1 MRDLPTGTVTLLF
14 TDIEGSTRLLQH
26 VGDRYAGVLSEC
38 QQLLR
43 AAFGQ
48 WNGNVV
54 DTQGDAFFVVFARAT
69 DAVAASAA
77 AQRALARH
85 TFPEGVTVRIRIGL
99 HTGEPQRIADGYVGL
114 DVHRAARIMSAGH
127 GGQVLLSQT
136 TCTLV
141 EQDLPDG
148 VGLRDLGVHRLKDL
162 GSSSRLFQLVIA
174 DLQASFPP
182 LKTLDTSPNNL
193 PVQPTPFL
201 GREQELATIGDLLRR
216 EEVRLLTLTGPGGT
230 GKTRLGLQV
239 AAELSELFTT
249 GVYFVN
255 LAAISDP
262 ALVIPTIAGT
272 LGIREVTGQSL
283 LERLQENLR
292 QKRLLLLLDNFEQV
306 VCAAEQ
312 VATLLLACSQ
322 LKVLVTS
329 REVLRVRAEHQFTVP
344 PLALPNP
351 THLPDLAALAH
362 YTAVALFLQRAQAV
376 KPDFQLTK
384 ANARAVAEMCT
395 CLDGLPLAIEL
406 AAARMKLLSPQ
417 ALLARLGQRLA
428 VLTSGARD
436 APARQQTLRNTLA
449 WSYHL
454 LDATEQRLFQRL
466 AAFVGGCSLEA
477 VESVS
482 SGVGDE
488 ARSVFDG
495 IASLLDK
502 SLLHQRAQAGS
513 EPRVEMLETLRE
525 YGLEALAASGE
536 MEAIRRSH
544 AAYYLRLAEEAEPEL
559 RGTQQALWLMRLR
572 QEQENLRATL
582 RWFME
587 HDEADQALRLAGALW
602 YFWYLC
608 GDWGE
613 GRRWLE
619 GALGLPSARGAT
631 AGRAK
636 ALSSA
641 GELAYW
647 QDDDLV
653 AVRLLEESIA
663 LYRALGDGRGLASP
677 LGRLGVR
684 FQLLGNLARGTPLVE
699 ESIALCRTL
708 GNTWALCF
716 LLPHVGWAAELHG
729 DVTKAGALYQ
739 ECLILA
745 RELGDKSLIAHALHF
760 LGQLTFVQGNATVA
774 AALLQ
779 ESLILAR
786 ELGNKHRISNAVLE
800 LGYIALSQG
809 DLSQAMALF
818 TETFSLG
825 QETGDKLHIAWA
837 LIGLAD
843 VAAAAG
849 QPQRAARLFATAE
862 ATYDVPLL
870 KNFGL
875 NPIERAAYEKAVA
888 AARAQLGEQAFATAW
903 AEGRMMTAE
912 QAFAFQESTMSTQP
926 GLLPSP
932 RRAAKRAFGG
942 LTERERE
949 VAALIAQGKA
959 SREIAEILVVNSR
972 TIEKHIENMLSKL
985 GFTSRAQIA
994 VWASEKGLGQKEQS
1008 QL

>member
-1 MRDLPTGTVTLLF
+1 MLDLPTGTLTLLF
-14 TDIEGSTRLLQH
+14 TDIAGSTRLLQQ
-26 VGDRYAGVLSEC
+26 VGDHYASVLSEC
-38 QQLLR
+38 RQLLS
-43 AAFGQ
+43 AAFHQ

-69 DAVAASAA
+69 DAVSASVAV
-77 AQRALARH
+77 QRALAAH
-85 TFPEGVTVRIRIGL
+85 TFGEGVAVRIRIGL

-136 TCTLV
+136 TCPLV

-174 DLQASFPP
+174 DLQTSFPP
-182 LKTLDTSPNNL
+182 LKTLDTSPHNL

-201 GREQELATIGDLLRR
+201 GREQEVAIIGDLLRR
-216 EEVRLLTLTGPGGT
+216 EDVRLLTLSGPGGT

-239 AAELSELFTT
+239 AAELSDLFTD

-262 ALVIPTIAGT
+262 ALVIPTIAST
-272 LGIREVTGQSL
+272 LGIREATDQSL
-283 LERLQENLR
+283 LERLVENLR
-292 QKRLLLLLDNFEQV
+292 QKHLLLLLDNFEQV
-306 VCAAEQ
+306 VRAAEQ
-312 VATLLLACSQ
+312 VAALLLGCAQ
-322 LKVLVTS
+322 IKVLVTS
-329 REVLRVRAEHQFTVP
+329 REVLHVRAEHEFAVL

-362 YTAVALFLQRAQAV
+362 YAAVALFLQRAQAV
-376 KPDFQLTK
+376 RPDFQLTDD
-384 ANARAVAEMCT
+384 NARAVAEMCAY
-395 CLDGLPLAIEL
+395 LDGLPLAIEL

-417 ALLARLGQRLA
+417 ALLARLGKRLA
-428 VLTSGARD
+428 VLTSGSRD

-454 LDATEQRLFQRL
+454 LDAAEQRLFRQL
-466 AAFVGGCSLEA
+466 SVFVGGCTLEA
-477 VESVS
+477 VESIS

-495 IASLLDK
+495 MSSLLDK
-502 SLLHQRAQAGS
+502 SLLQQREQAGG

-525 YGLEALAASGE
+525 YGLEALEASGE
-536 MEAIRRSH
+536 REAIRQSH
-544 AAYYLRLAEEAEPEL
+544 AEYYLRLAEEAEPEL
-559 RGTQQALWLMRLR
+559 RGAQQALWLLRLR
-572 QEQENLRATL
+572 QEKENLRAAL
-582 RWFME
+582 SWFME
-587 HDEADQALRLAGALW
+587 HNDANQALRLVGALW
-602 YFWYLC
+602 YFWFLN

-619 GALGLPSARGAT
+619 AALGLPSAQGAT

-636 ALSSA
+636 ALYSA

-647 QDDDLV
+647 QDDLS
-653 AVRLLEESIA
+653 AAQRLLEESIA
-663 LYRALGDGRGLASP
+663 LYRALGDSRGLASP
-677 LGRLGVR
+677 LGRLGIML
-684 FQLLGNLARGTPLVE
+684 QLLGDLARGTPLAE

-716 LLPHVGWAAELHG
+716 LLPHLGWAAELHG
-729 DVTKAGALYQ
+729 DVTRAGACYQ
-739 ECLILA
+739 ECLTLA
-745 RELGDKSLIAHALHF
+745 RELGDKSLIAHALIF
-760 LGQLTFVQGNATVA
+760 MGQLTFVQGNSAVA
-774 AALLQ
+774 AALIQ

-786 ELGNKHRISNAVLE
+786 ELGNMSRISVAVLV

-809 DLSQAMALF
+809 DLSQAMARF
-818 TETFSLG
+818 TKGYSIG
-825 QETGDKLHIAWA
+825 QEIGDKQHIAWA

-862 ATYDVPLL
+862 ASFDQPIV
-870 KNFGL
+870 NFGL

-888 AARAQLGEQAFATAW
+888 AARAQLGEQAFAAAW
-903 AEGRMMTAE
+903 AEGRMMTPE
-912 QAFAFQESTMSTQP
+912 QAFAFQEPTMIALP
-926 GLLPSP
+926 GELPP
-932 RRAAKRAFGG
+932 K
-942 LTERERE
+942 
-949 VAALIAQGKA
+949 KW
-959 SREIAEILVVNSR
+959 
-972 TIEKHIENMLSKL
+972 KL
-985 GFTSRAQIA
+985 
-994 VWASEKGLGQKEQS
+994 
-1008 QL
+1008 